1 LRTTFPPRAPHPTLD
16 GDDEEVGVLGVE
28 QVGTRWRSG
37 TDRAQVQVQEKVR
50 VADDVV
56 ALTLAAPDG
65 GRLPD
70 WTPGAHVDLTLDNGL
85 TRQYSLCGD
94 RWDAHTYRVGVLL
107 EPASRGG
114 SRYVHEQLEP
124 GHVLGLGGPRNH
136 FPLVPAESYLFVAGG
151 IGITPVLPMIAQADL
166 LGAEWRLLYGG
177 RTRGSMAFLD
187 ELSAYGDRVEVRPQ
201 DEHGLLD
208 LAGFLGDPRPGTPV
222 YACGPG
228 PLLAAMERACA
239 GWPAR
244 ALRTERF
251 VAAEQGAPV
260 RTTAFDVE
268 LHRSGR
274 TVTVAPDTSVLE
286 ALSAAGVE
294 VLSSCRQGTCGT
306 CETTVL
312 AGVPDHRDS
321 LLGDEERAAGDC
333 MYPCVSRSCSDRL
346 VLDL

>member
-1 LRTTFPPRAPHPTLD
+1 MLT
-16 GDDEEVGVLGVE
+16 VE
-28 QVGTRWRSG
+28 RSDSVRSG
-37 TDRAQVQVQEKVR
+37 SDRAVMR
-50 VADDVV
+50 VAEKTEVAEGVV
-56 ALTLAAPDG
+56 TLTLTAPDG

-107 EPASRGG
+107 EPTSRGG
-114 SRYVHEQLEP
+114 SAYVHQQLSP
-124 GHVLGLGGPRNH
+124 GHVVGLGGPRNN
-136 FPLVPAESYLFVAGG
+136 FPLVPADSYLFVAGG
-151 IGITPVLPMIAQADL
+151 IGITPMLPMIAQAEL
-166 LGAEWRLLYGG
+166 LGADWALLYGG
-177 RTRGSMAFLD
+177 RTRRSMAFLD
-187 ELSAYGDRVEVRPQ
+187 ELSAYGDRVLVRPQ
-201 DEHGLLD
+201 DEFGLLD
-208 LAGFLGDPRPGTPV
+208 LTGFLGAPRSGTPV
-222 YACGPG
+222 YSCGPA

-239 GWPAR
+239 DWPAR
-244 ALRTERF
+244 SLRTERF
-251 VAAEQGAPV
+251 VAAERGAPV

-268 LHRSGR
+268 LRRSGR
-274 TVTVAPDTSVLE
+274 VVQVTPETSVLE
-286 ALSAAGVE
+286 ALGSVGVE

-321 LLGDEERAAGDC
+321 LLDDEERAAGDC